1 MGALVEDT
9 ATGDGS
15 IVGLSCYHVVGDAF
29 DPFPDHIWQPK
40 APPLP
45 VGVNPPTDNYVGE
58 VLRVDYPNTTPLPG
72 SPILTGLT
80 DSAVF
85 STNGAIDEGRA
96 VTQAIANQGLGQPDL
111 VQAVT
116 DTADPYVQQRVK
128 KRGYLTGPTTGLV
141 IGVLMSFPWG
151 PAGTNRYLIEQVEI
165 AGDEPNSPFFAQPG
179 DSGSLVV
186 DVETPT
192 TAVGL
197 LWGANPGGDWGT
209 VGSGKVGVMS
219 PIRAVE
225 AQLGISVVWA

>member
-1 MGALVEDT
+1 MRILVADADSVPDGLPEEVAGVPTCVIARSYEPIAFTPDT
-9 ATGDGS
+9 AR
-15 IVGLSCYHVVGDAF
+15 Y
-29 DPFPDHIWQPK
+29 PD
-40 APPLP
+40 
-45 VGVNPPTDNYVGE
+45 
-58 VLRVDYPNTTPLPG
+58 LRGGICIEKHSRGFGTTTPLPG

-85 STNGAIDEGRA
+85 STNGAIDEGRT

-165 AGDEPNSPFFAQPG
+165 AGDEPNNPFFAQPG

-209 VGSGKVGVMS
+209 VGSGKVGIMS